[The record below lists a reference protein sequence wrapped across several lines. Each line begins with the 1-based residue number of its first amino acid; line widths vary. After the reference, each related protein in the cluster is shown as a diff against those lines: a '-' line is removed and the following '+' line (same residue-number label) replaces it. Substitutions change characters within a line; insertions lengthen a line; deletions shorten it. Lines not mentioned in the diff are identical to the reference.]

1 VVISTVC
8 QLSEGGS
15 PSQFIFA
22 YQTSAFPAGL
32 PLHQQRKKGYPK
44 LSFCSLLITINI
56 MAETIIGEPVTVSLN
71 DLKTG
76 EMSIPRKGLDHY
88 ADTTW
93 VRLHQF

>member
-1 VVISTVC
+1 MSVVRRRATFPIHFCLSNIGVSRWLATPST
-8 QLSEGGS
+8 G
-15 PSQFIFA
+15 
-22 YQTSAFPAGL
+22 
-32 PLHQQRKKGYPK
+32 KKGYPK
-44 LSFCSLLITINI
+44 LSFSSLLITINI